1 MTLKEKEKKK
11 KGGGGCLISNT
22 RQVDKSADEGVGEG
36 GLSAGE
42 IPGHV

>member
-11 KGGGGCLISNT
+11 RGGGCLISNT